1 MREAMS
7 RGFVFF
13 TGFFCLLLIAPVTLQ
28 GFGDHDS
35 HRIFQLAIILFL
47 LMTTLFHPFVGLKKP
62 FPLQST
68 QIVSIAL
75 VALAFSSVALSHQPA
90 WAFTELALV
99 ASCVGSSLIIAQ
111 RRRDLGDRL
120 DRLLWI
126 VVISLCAF
134 KCVQFGAGLLAA
146 FTSGF
151 QILDT
156 DILLEGFSNKRFY
169 GQFQTF
175 TLPILAFSLLAATN
189 PAAKRW
195 AFILLS
201 CWWVIAI
208 SGGTRGTWM
217 GMAGAAAALALCGIQ
232 GWRWVGWQM
241 LAVLVGVTVFWLLF
255 SVLPS
260 TLDIEVVNF
269 AGDRLSTSLSARE
282 IIWHQAWEMI
292 KERPLLGFGPMHFAD
307 IPNPVAAHP
316 HQSVLQWACEWG
328 IPSTLLVMWLVFKG
342 LWATFRLV
350 RANHR
355 STEPVDLLRVCL
367 VASLIGALTQSMV
380 DGVIVMP
387 YSQLWL
393 AIVVGWLIGIHE
405 FSPRPLVVWANAQR
419 GWFVLLTLAV
429 AYLGYIAVRDFPNLE
444 QREQVYIQ
452 EHGGR
457 FQPRF
462 WMQGVIAQPAGRL
475 LEQTN
480 TANFTP
486 SAMPK

>member
-1 MREAMS
+1 MPYSKCLRLTVALL
-7 RGFVFF
+7 VFLPI
-13 TGFFCLLLIAPVTLQ
+13 TCSALYGHDLQ
-28 GFGDHDS
+28 
-35 HRIFQLAIILFL
+35 RC
-47 LMTTLFHPFVGLKKP
+47 
-62 FPLQST
+62 T
-68 QIVSIAL
+68 QIL
-75 VALAFSSVALSHQPA
+75 V
-90 WAFTELALV
+90 
-99 ASCVGSSLIIAQ
+99 
-111 RRRDLGDRL
+111 
-120 DRLLWI
+120 
-126 VVISLCAF
+126 
-134 KCVQFGAGLLAA
+134 GLLAIASWYIPGFNSRSA
-146 FTSGF
+146 FPSSLSVRKVGLLVLLLGSVSSLRAQNPGWAFCELSLFLICWNFAFFTAEARRGSGKSLDSF
-151 QILDT
+151 FIVFISAICAVKVLQFVVSGIAAFASHASVLDT
-156 DILLEGFSNKRFY
+156 DLLLEGFSNKRFY

-175 TLPILAFSLLAATN
+175 TLPLLAFPLLCRYGNNVKLGAVSLLS
-189 PAAKRW
+189 
-195 AFILLS
+195 L
-201 CWWVIAI
+201 WWLIAI
-208 SGGTRGTWM
+208 SGGTRGTWLGLISAM
-217 GMAGAAAALALCGIQ
+217 LILLVCGASGRRWVSWQVGAA
-232 GWRWVGWQM
+232 
-241 LAVLVGVTVFWLLF
+241 VFGGLLF
-255 SVLPS
+255 LGFFSALPS
-260 TLDIEVVNF
+260 YLGVETLNF

-328 IPSTLLVMWLVFKG
+328 IPSTLLVMWLAFKG

-367 VASLIGALTQSMV
+367 FASLIGALTQSMV

-405 FSPRPLVVWANAQR
+405 FAPQPQVVCPSAKR
-419 GWFVLLTLAV
+419 GWVALLTLAV

>member
-1 MREAMS
+1 MS
-7 RGFVFF
+7 RKFIFF
-13 TGFFCLLLIAPVTLQ
+13 AGLFFFLLIAPVTLQ
-28 GFGDHDS
+28 VFGDHDS
-35 HRIFQLAIILFL
+35 QRVFQLAIVLFL
-47 LMTTLFHPFVGLKKP
+47 LMITLFGPLVGPQKLL
-62 FPLQST
+62 PLRSAQV
-68 QIVSIAL
+68 VSITL
-75 VALAFSSVALSHQPA
+75 VALAFNSITLAHQPA
-90 WAFTELALV
+90 WAFTELALI
-99 ASCVGSSLIIAQ
+99 ASCIGSSLIIAQ
-111 RRRDLGDRL
+111 RRRGLGHRL

-126 VVISLCAF
+126 LVIILCTL

-151 QILDT
+151 PTLDT

-175 TLPILAFSLLAATN
+175 TLPLLAFPLLAITR
-189 PAAKRW
+189 PMAKKW
-195 AFILLS
+195 AFVLLS

-217 GMAGAAAALALCGIQ
+217 GMAGAAAVLALCGIQ
-232 GWRWVGWQM
+232 GRRWVGWQM
-241 LAVLVGVTVFWLLF
+241 LAVLAGATVFWLLF
-255 SVLPS
+255 SFLPS
-260 TLDIEVVNF
+260 KLDIEVVNF

-316 HQSVLQWACEWG
+316 HQAILQWACEWG
-328 IPSTLLVMWLVFKG
+328 IPSTLLVMWLVSKG
-342 LWATFRLV
+342 LWATFRLI

-367 VASLIGALTQSMV
+367 FASLIGALAQSMV

-405 FSPRPLVVWANAQR
+405 FSTEPPAARAIAQK
-419 GWFVLLTLAV
+419 GWVAILTLAV
-429 AYLGYIAVRDFPNLE
+429 AYLGYIAVRDAPNLE
-444 QREQVYIQ
+444 AREQAYIQ

-462 WMQGVIAQPAGRL
+462 WMQGVIAKPAGRL

-480 TANFTP
+480 ADNFAPLATP
-486 SAMPK
+486 K